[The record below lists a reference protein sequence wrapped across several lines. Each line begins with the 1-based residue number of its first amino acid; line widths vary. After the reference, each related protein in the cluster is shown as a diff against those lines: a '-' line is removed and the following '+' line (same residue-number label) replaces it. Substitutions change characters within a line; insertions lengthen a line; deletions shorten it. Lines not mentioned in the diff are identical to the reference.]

1 MEPCLIGLL
10 SKSSCQETW
19 YARKPGFMLLSSLSE
34 TELEL
39 LAFRSQTKLLTESIS
54 SKHICLH
61 HHAYYLKK
69 FSSHVSSKCCNLF
82 GNHNQ
87 KSRKGCREITL
98 ELAKALAP
106 TFPDIIPGKK
116 MCISCWI
123 TAKSK
128 STEIVSSSKQSA
140 STASDWESA
149 SSNIAQ
155 EKVNTVLQLFGESP
169 VAMLSKALHQRQP
182 LVKCKLSSV
191 A

>member
-1 MEPCLIGLL
+1 
-10 SKSSCQETW
+10 
-19 YARKPGFMLLSSLSE
+19 MLLSSLSQ

-39 LAFRSQTKLLTESIS
+39 LAFRSETKLLTKNIS

-61 HHAYYLKK
+61 HHSYYLKK

-87 KSRKGCREITL
+87 KSCKGCREITL

-106 TFPDIIPGKK
+106 TFPDVIPGKN

-128 STEIVSSSKQSA
+128 PIEIVSSSEQSA

-155 EKVNTVLQLFGESP
+155 EKVNIVLQLFGKFSA
-169 VAMLSKALHQRQP
+169 AM
-182 LVKCKLSSV
+182 
-191 A
+191 